1 MLDRVPDSEV
11 KSVMGESLPKFLLCS
26 NGDVLQIRKRPLV
39 LLFPKPKSDYEMMYQ
54 KCLLFSPIKHE
65 SELQQ
70 SCLRDKYLQC
80 DEDQNEKL
88 ITVNEKKIY
97 KYKLLNEDMF
107 ASDEDEDSDDH
118 GGDVTVES
126 DEDEEDEDG
135 DGENIVRNEFA
146 LDQLL
151 ALL

>member
-1 MLDRVPDSEV
+1 MY
-11 KSVMGESLPKFLLCS
+11 SLHCELWYTANWLKYY
-26 NGDVLQIRKRPLV
+26 NTHTWKA
-39 LLFPKPKSDYEMMYQ
+39 Y
-54 KCLLFSPIKHE
+54 LLFSPIKHE

-70 SCLRDKYLQC
+70 SCLRDIYLQC

-107 ASDEDEDSDDH
+107 ASDEDKDSDDH